1 MPTPAHTTDITD
13 VIALARFAPLR
24 LAERVL
30 LQALRAG
37 DIAKVSMRQ
46 PTVCNTGVGVR
57 APLLARLL
65 RSLAVLPSRRLEL
78 MGAWIEGR
86 LDLDDAEIAGSVW
99 FYRCTFE
106 APVTLARARVSGALT
121 FAGCRLPAV
130 HAEGCA
136 VERDLALVAGCTIGR
151 DLRLA
156 RARVD
161 GHLDCSRLQLGGDGA
176 HGARR
181 SLVADAA
188 RIGGE
193 LRLGAGFTSLGEVR
207 LVGARIEGD
216 VRADGHYT
224 GHLQPGGGR
233 GRALTLERT
242 RIGGSLRLAGG
253 FGAAGSTSLRR
264 VHIGGDLDA
273 CGANFD
279 RLGDAA
285 WQTEPMLLLDRA
297 TIDGA
302 LMLRR
307 LPTPLAGASF
317 VGTRVGT
324 LADDE
329 GSWGERLALDGFDYS
344 RFADDAPLDT
354 RFRAG
359 WLERQ
364 EPAHLRAQFRMQP
377 WRRLIRVL
385 RRMGQEHR
393 AASIAMRRERWLG
406 RIGVVGAWAPP
417 GLRWLP
423 RLGHRLLGAL
433 AGYGYRPA
441 RLLVWLLAVWL
452 ACGLAYWACA
462 PDDSAWQAMASS
474 LARLVPV
481 AELPSGAPAAA
492 GGFGAMVVR
501 WLGHAEAAFGRA
513 AALLLLASLAGWTD
527 RDRR

>member
-1 MPTPAHTTDITD
+1 MPIPAHTTDITD
-13 VIALARFAPLR
+13 AIALTRFAPLR
-24 LAERVL
+24 PAERVL

-46 PTVCNTGVGVR
+46 PSVCSTAVGVR
-57 APLLARLL
+57 AALLSRLL
-65 RSLAVLPSRRLEL
+65 RSLAVLPWRRLEL

-106 APVTLARARVSGALT
+106 APVTLARARVSGSFT

-156 RARVD
+156 RARID
-161 GHLDCSRLQLGGDGA
+161 GHLDCSRLRLGSDGEHGA
-176 HGARR
+176 HR

-188 RIGGE
+188 RIGGD
-193 LRLGAGFTSLGEVR
+193 LRLGAGFTALGEVR
-207 LVGARIEGD
+207 LIGARIEGD

-273 CGANFD
+273 TGANFD

-285 WQTEPMLLLDRA
+285 WQAEPMLLLERA
-297 TIDGA
+297 TIDGT

-307 LPTPLAGASF
+307 LYTPLTGASF
-317 VGTRVGT
+317 AGTRVGT
-324 LADDE
+324 LSDDE
-329 GSWGERLALDGFDYS
+329 ASWGERIALDGFDYS

-364 EPAHLRAQFRMQP
+364 EPAHLHAQLRVQP

-406 RIGVVGAWAPP
+406 RIGVIGAWAPP
-417 GLRWLP
+417 GMRWLP
-423 RLGHRLLGAL
+423 RLGHRLHGLL
-433 AGYGYRPA
+433 AGYGYRPG
-441 RLLVWLLAVWL
+441 RLLAWMVGVWL
-452 ACGLAYWACA
+452 ACSLAYWATA
-462 PDDSAWQAMASS
+462 PEGSAWQAMAFS

-481 AELPSGAPAAA
+481 ADLPSTWPAAPGAPGAALL
-492 GGFGAMVVR
+492 R
-501 WLGHAEAAFGRA
+501 WLGHTETAFGWA
-513 AALLLLASLAGWTD
+513 AALLLLASLAGWAD